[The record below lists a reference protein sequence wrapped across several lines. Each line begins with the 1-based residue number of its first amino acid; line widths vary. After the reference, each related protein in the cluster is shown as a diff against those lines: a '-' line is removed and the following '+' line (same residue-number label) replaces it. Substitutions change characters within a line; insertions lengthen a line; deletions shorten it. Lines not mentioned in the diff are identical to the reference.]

1 MIIFQ
6 STRFPRF
13 TTMDPERGNMGE
25 TQETREFKKIS
36 LVTKELKTITK
47 ELKKLGSGPATGEE
61 ERVARNRL
69 FQRISVCVGLMG
81 GNPALF
87 NNRNPPEHE
96 QQPELLPEW

>member
-1 MIIFQ
+1 
-6 STRFPRF
+6 
-13 TTMDPERGNMGE
+13 MGE
-25 TQETREFKKIS
+25 TQETPKLEIATGDRDFKKIS

-81 GNPALF
+81 GNAALF
-87 NNRNPPEHE
+87 NNRNPPE
-96 QQPELLPEW
+96 QLLPEQLPEW

>member
-1 MIIFQ
+1 
-6 STRFPRF
+6 
-13 TTMDPERGNMGE
+13 MDPERGNMGE

-47 ELKKLGSGPATGEE
+47 ELKKLGSGPAMGEE

-81 GNPALF
+81 GNAALF
-87 NNRNPPEHE
+87 NNRNPPE
-96 QQPELLPEW
+96 QLLPEQLPEW